1 VTRPNFYRVTPFL
14 RVPDID
20 AAVALF
26 VGTLGF
32 RLGFQGGTYAY
43 VFREAVAFRIVED
56 PGVVAPKGGGRY
68 MSYIDVEDVDGLWA
82 ELKPKL
88 DLLPPGHVEPPCDQE
103 YGQREFAVIG
113 PDGDLIAFGQ
123 SIQSEQP

>member
-1 VTRPNFYRVTPFL
+1 MACLPSPGEHPGQGTASWAREHRDGPLASTP
-14 RVPDID
+14 I
-20 AAVALF
+20 
-26 VGTLGF
+26 
-32 RLGFQGGTYAY
+32 
-43 VFREAVAFRIVED
+43 
-56 PGVVAPKGGGRY
+56 VVAPKGGGRY

-123 SIQSEQP
+123 SIQS